1 MTFSQNIATQLNR
14 KADTND
20 TLLLNGSNLMAADL
34 NMDQNFIKNLADPD
48 ENDNDYAATV
58 TFVNAS

>member
-1 MTFSQNIATQLNR
+1 
-14 KADTND
+14 
-20 TLLLNGSNLMAADL
+20 MAADL

-48 ENDNDYAATV
+48 ESDNDYAATV